1 MIRITDIRMP
11 LLACTVALSGAAFA
25 GELSPGTQA
34 FNAAD
39 ANESGDL
46 TKEEFATTLA
56 EGSSEK
62 KINKS
67 FKKAD
72 RNKDEVVTLDEYL
85 IFVGEEKPPTKK
97 QLAFAAADTDE
108 NGVLSLEEY
117 VAASQGKGPYIV
129 AKKRFLL
136 SDSEDEGSIGVLTF
150 EEWSG
155 KRRKPAKGEFLAFDL
170 ANEETEE
177 TPEALTPSEFAK
189 VLPKNTSEEK
199 LEIKFN
205 KLDDNEDGLLTKDE
219 WNPGAPKTAPAPVV

>member
-25 GELSPGTQA
+25 GELSAGTQA
-34 FNAAD
+34 FITAD
-39 ANESGDL
+39 VNESGDL
-46 TKEEFATTLA
+46 TKEEFTTTLG
-56 EGSSEK
+56 EEPSVK
-62 KINKS
+62 KVNKS

-72 RNKDEVVTLDEYL
+72 RSKDELITLDEYL
-85 IFVGEEKPPTKK
+85 IFVGEAKPPTKK
-97 QLAFAAADTDE
+97 QLAFAAADADE

-117 VAASQGKGPYIV
+117 VAVFQGKGPYIV

-150 EEWSG
+150 EEWTA

-177 TPEALTPSEFAK
+177 TPNSLTPAEFAK
-189 VLPKNTSEEK
+189 VMPKNAKEEK
-199 LEIKFN
+199 VEIKFN
-205 KLDDNEDGLLTKDE
+205 KLDDNEDGFLTKDE
-219 WNPGAPKTAPAPVV
+219 WNPGAPKVVAPPVV